1 MGAGWKGQ
9 GALWGCNMDV
19 DFTLQ
24 TSWYPA
30 DISIIIC
37 IIKMVYVR
45 MVFVCVNYAWLCMRS
60 MHVVEAN
67 MYFM

>member
-1 MGAGWKGQ
+1 
-9 GALWGCNMDV
+9 MDV

-24 TSWYPA
+24 TSLYPA

-45 MVFVCVNYAWLCMRS
+45 MIFVCVNYA
-60 MHVVEAN
+60 
-67 MYFM
+67 